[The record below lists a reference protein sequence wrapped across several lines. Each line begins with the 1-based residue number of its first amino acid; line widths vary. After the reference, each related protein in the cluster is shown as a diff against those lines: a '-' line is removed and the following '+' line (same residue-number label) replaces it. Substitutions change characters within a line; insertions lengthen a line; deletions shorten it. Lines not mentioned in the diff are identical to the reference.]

1 MLNAPVRF
9 KSNSVF
15 LIWFL
20 LAFSRA
26 SFSGE
31 TAPGQSKWEANIK
44 AFEAA
49 DKTNPPPAGAIVFVG
64 SSSIVLWKDLAQ
76 DFPEFKTIQR
86 GFGGSEI
93 HDVTAFAN
101 RIVIPYRP
109 TQVVLYAGDN
119 DIANGKSPEQLLNEF
134 KSFAVTIHAD
144 LPQAPITFI
153 SIKPSPNRWHLVD
166 KVKKANAL
174 VADYVKGN
182 RQLDFIDVFTP
193 MLGQDGKPRPELFL
207 PDNLHLN
214 RKGYDL
220 WVKLIRPHLKL
231 TENAPAK

>member
-1 MLNAPVRF
+1 MLQVRF
-9 KSNSVF
+9 KYSSAF

-26 SFSGE
+26 SFAGE
-31 TAPGQSKWEANIK
+31 ATPGQSKWEANIK

-49 DKTNPPPAGAIVFVG
+49 DKTNPPPTGAIVFVG

-134 KSFAVTIHAD
+134 KSFAVTIHAN